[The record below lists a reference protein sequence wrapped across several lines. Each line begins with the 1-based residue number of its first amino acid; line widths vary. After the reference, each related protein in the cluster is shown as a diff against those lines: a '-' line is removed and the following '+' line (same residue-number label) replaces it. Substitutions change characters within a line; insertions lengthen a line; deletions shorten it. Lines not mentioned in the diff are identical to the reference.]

1 MEIRQAVFCLH
12 SAVRKFAQQR
22 FILFKGAWRR
32 KGKLEKHLLSLLSC
46 LRASLVPQ
54 VIGTD
59 GLHQNE
65 SLCTSTCRTVLGTT
79 LTKVSLFKG
88 ENPSALHTVPAVR
101 MTKVPIFVCFYECLS
116 LEP

>member
-65 SLCTSTCRTVLGTT
+65 SLWDLHIHLQDCAGNHAYKGLIVQGGE
-79 LTKVSLFKG
+79 SL
-88 ENPSALHTVPAVR
+88 
-101 MTKVPIFVCFYECLS
+101 CLAHCAS
-116 LEP
+116 CQDDQGAHLYVFL